1 MSMSSDKNFFKFLGN
16 LPNGQELQDIYKKY
30 KNSNESN
37 SFNINGALRSA
48 YNINSDL
55 KNEIDKLNSI
65 FRAKNKSPLKLYRM
79 TSSTEFTP
87 SGPEVALKLPFRYPP
102 FLSTTRNASILH
114 RFIPLLGTP
123 TILIIDCPKDTKL
136 ALMEGSDND
145 QTEEE
150 VLLQSHTEY
159 KITEAKKITDPDAL
173 QNYLGQN
180 SKHNFCYEL
189 KMQITNNSSLNSS
202 EKEQEFFLF

>member
-1 MSMSSDKNFFKFLGN
+1 MSSDKKFFKFLGN

-48 YNINSDL
+48 YNIDSDL

-65 FRAKNKSPLKLYRM
+65 FRAKNKSPLTLYRM

-87 SGPEVALKLPFRYPP
+87 SGAEVALNLPFRYPP
-102 FLSTTRNASILH
+102 FLSTTRNVSVL
-114 RFIPLLGTP
+114 RKFIPPNGTP
-123 TILIIDCPKDTKL
+123 TILIIDCPKDTKV
-136 ALMEGSDND
+136 ALMEGSNND

-150 VLLQSHTEY
+150 VLLQSYTEY
-159 KITEAKKITDPDAL
+159 KITASQIIEDSNVL
-173 QNYLGQN
+173 QNYLGKD
-180 SKHNFCYEL
+180 SKLNFCYEL

-202 EKEQEFFLF
+202 EKEQEFFSF